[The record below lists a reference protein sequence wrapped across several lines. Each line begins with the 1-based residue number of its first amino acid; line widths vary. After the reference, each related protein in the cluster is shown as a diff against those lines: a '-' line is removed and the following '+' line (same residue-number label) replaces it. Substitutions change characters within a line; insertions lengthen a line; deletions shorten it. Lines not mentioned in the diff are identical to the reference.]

1 MKLSMMTVL
10 SADEIKSIH
19 EATLDILEN
28 CGVKIGSPKM
38 FDFLKERG
46 LPVDSERQIV
56 RFPRACI
63 EDALAHIPNKFEV
76 FNREGQHVFTLGDGV
91 PRVAAGHNAVFWAD
105 ANAGKPRPS
114 TITDVELFSRICEQ
128 LSAIDMIG
136 IPVMPQDGPNPKAS
150 LLYGLKAVVENS
162 RKPVYFST
170 DKKDINRACIEM
182 LRAAFAGKLE
192 SQVYGISQ
200 LSPTS
205 PLFWE
210 GDVLEALADTVKTGV
225 PVSILPEPNAGVSAP
240 YTLAGLLTM
249 NNAEC
254 ISGLAMIQLL
264 KPGHPVLYANSW
276 TTTDMRSGAALVGSI
291 ETSICRVAGAQL
303 AHFYHVPAHTTAPNS
318 DNHAHD
324 EQNAWEK
331 TFSLL
336 AALGAGNDLIVNC
349 GMFATGMT
357 CSHEQLVMD
366 AEIASMARRF
376 AQGINARPEAI
387 AADLIKQVGPQGE
400 SYLTQ
405 EHTLARL
412 RSDEY
417 FIPDLAV
424 RGPFAVWKAAG
435 AKDVVKLAKA
445 QAAVLGLRTTAPL
458 ASARQAR
465 LQECLARW
473 ESAEMPA

>member
-1 MKLSMMTVL
+1 M
-10 SADEIKSIH
+10 
-19 EATLDILEN
+19 
-28 CGVKIGSPKM
+28 
-38 FDFLKERG
+38 
-46 LPVDSERQIV
+46 
-56 RFPRACI
+56 
-63 EDALAHIPNKFEV
+63 
-76 FNREGQHVFTLGDGV
+76 
-91 PRVAAGHNAVFWAD
+91 
-105 ANAGKPRPS
+105 
-114 TITDVELFSRICEQ
+114 
-128 LSAIDMIG
+128 
-136 IPVMPQDGPNPKAS
+136 
-150 LLYGLKAVVENS
+150 LYGLKAVVENS
-162 RKPVYFST
+162 RKPVYFSSH
-170 DKKDINRACIEM
+170 KKDINRACIEM

-205 PLFWE
+205 PLYWE

-291 ETSICRVAGAQL
+291 ETSICRIAGAQL
-303 AHFYHVPAHTTAPNS
+303 ARFYHVPSHTTAPNS

-331 TFSLL
+331 TFSLM
-336 AALGAGNDLIVNC
+336 AAVGAGNDLIVNC

-357 CSHEQLVMD
+357 CSDEQLMMD
-366 AEIASMARRF
+366 AEIAGMCRRL
-376 AQGINARPEAI
+376 AAGIEVTAETI